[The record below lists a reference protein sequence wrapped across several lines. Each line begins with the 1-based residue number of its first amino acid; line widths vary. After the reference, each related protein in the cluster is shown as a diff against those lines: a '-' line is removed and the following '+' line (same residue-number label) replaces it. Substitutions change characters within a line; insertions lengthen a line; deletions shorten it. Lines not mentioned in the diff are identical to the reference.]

1 MLWINPLE
9 QFNILVLIDLC
20 YKDFWVVLT
29 NISVMFL
36 FNIIFTSLVIYLVN
50 NSFYLNNFQLFFRF
64 LFLFVWNN
72 IQDSISMKN
81 YSLVSLYY
89 FLFLFIFLSNILGM
103 VPFSITIT
111 SHLILTLSYALSFFI
126 GINMV
131 GILYQKEKWFKL
143 FLPEEKA
150 FGLKLFLR
158 TTTLFGA
165 ETFLRFLK
173 LPLLFNKHSQS
184 WIY

>member
-89 FLFLFIFLSNILGM
+89 FLFIDYIYIINYI
-103 VPFSITIT
+103 
-111 SHLILTLSYALSFFI
+111 SFFSR
-126 GINMV
+126 NVPRVFSLPVKMNSYSV
-131 GILYQKEKWFKL
+131 LRSPFVFSKSREDFVVNHYCLFFSQKKSF
-143 FLPEEKA
+143 P
-150 FGLKLFLR
+150 
-158 TTTLFGA
+158 
-165 ETFLRFLK
+165 
-173 LPLLFNKHSQS
+173 
-184 WIY
+184 